1 VTANDSKLTPEEIA
15 GLRHDLRTP
24 INHIVGYAQMLLED
38 IPDTDQAVH
47 RAALEQTLVV
57 AKGALDLINSTLAG
71 SANGIATGELIS
83 LYDALREP
91 QKRIVDS
98 VAPLLASTAASE
110 EELVGDLRRILTA
123 AEKLVPEEG
132 AEAGESGPDADT
144 HAGTGLADE
153 TEGSETGPARVLVVD
168 DVEANRDLLRRRL
181 EREGHAVECAENG
194 GRALETIRKRPF
206 DLVLLD
212 VMMPEIDGYEVLG
225 QLKDD
230 PATRD
235 IPVIMISALDDM
247 ESVVRCIEAGAEDYL
262 PKPFDPVL
270 LRARINASLEKKRL
284 RDHEVEY
291 LRQVDRVIEAAS
303 AVEAGNYEAGALADV
318 GARDDQLGKLAR
330 VFDGMVAEVR
340 ARERRLTDQ
349 VRDLKAEIDAARRA
363 TRPSD
368 EPGLDFASLSIG
380 ERFADRYEIEGAIG
394 GGGMGMV
401 YRARDL
407 ELDEEIAIKTLRPEL
422 VSDAAL
428 VERFK
433 TEIRLARK
441 ISHRNVVRTHDFGEC
456 SGVYYLTME
465 FVEGITLRE
474 LIDSRGQIGVSSTL
488 AIGSQLAESMEV
500 AHEQGVVHRDI
511 KPQNLL
517 LDADGVLKVMD
528 FGVARLAERTS
539 SLTEAGLI
547 VGTPAYMSPEQL
559 LAEATEASSDLY
571 AAGVVLYECLTGR
584 LPFEAESTVS
594 LIGKVLNLQPS
605 PPAEINAHIAPAL
618 STLILEL
625 LAKRPEER
633 LGSAKELRERLS
645 QIG

>member
-1 VTANDSKLTPEEIA
+1 MTLNSPKLTPEQIA
-15 GLRHDLRTP
+15 ELRHDLRTP
-24 INHIVGYAQMLLED
+24 INHIVGYAEMLLED
-38 IPDTDQAVH
+38 IPDSDHADRRV
-47 RAALEQTLVV
+47 ALEETLVV
-57 AKGALDLINSTLAG
+57 ARGALNLINARLATG
-71 SANGIATGELIS
+71 SADARIASGELS
-83 LYDALREP
+83 ELYEELREP
-91 QKRIVDS
+91 QKKIVNA

-123 AEKLVPEEG
+123 AEKLVPGEGGG
-132 AEAGESGPDADT
+132 AEAGSEEADKTVTEDTGDDSES
-144 HAGTGLADE
+144 
-153 TEGSETGPARVLVVD
+153 GPARVLVVD
-168 DVEANRDLLRRRL
+168 DVEANRDLLSRRL
-181 EREGHAVECAENG
+181 EREGHVVECAENG
-194 GRALETIRKRPF
+194 QSALRTIRERSF

-230 PATRD
+230 PTTRD

-284 RDHEVEY
+284 RDHEIEY
-291 LRQVDRVIEAAS
+291 LRQVSRVTEAAS
-303 AVEAGNYEAGALADV
+303 AVEARKYQPGSLADV
-318 GARDDQLGKLAR
+318 GARGDELGKLAR
-330 VFDGMVAEVR
+330 VFDGMIVEVE
-340 ARERRLTDQ
+340 ARERRLRDQ
-349 VRDLKAEIDAARRA
+349 VSDLRSEIEAARGASRSA
-363 TRPSD
+363 E
-368 EPGLDFASLSIG
+368 EPGVDFASLSPG
-380 ERFADRYEIEGAIG
+380 ERFADRYEVIDAIG

-407 ELDEEIAIKTLRPEL
+407 ELDEEIAIKTLRPEM

-428 VERFK
+428 VDRFK

-441 ISHRNVVRTHDFGEC
+441 ISHRNVVRTHDFGES

-465 FVEGITLRE
+465 YVEGITVRE
-474 LIDSRGQIGVSSTL
+474 LIDSRGQLGVSSTL

-500 AHEQGVVHRDI
+500 AHEQGVIHRDI

-528 FGVARLAERTS
+528 FGVARLAERTT

-559 LAEATEASSDLY
+559 LSESTEASSDLY
-571 AAGVVLYECLTGR
+571 SAGVLLYECLTGK
-584 LPFEAESTVS
+584 LPFEAESTIS
-594 LIGKVLNLQPS
+594 LIGRVLNIEPS
-605 PPAEINAHIAPAL
+605 PPVEINADIPDAL
-618 STLILEL
+618 SALILEL
-625 LAKRPEER
+625 LAKKPEER
-633 LGSAKELRERLS
+633 LASAKELRERLS